1 VQSREARRAIL
12 ERLRA
17 TPGIAS
23 VAEASLLPLGEYSS
37 SATVQREGRRLKN
50 SERDT
55 AGKLAIV
62 QHYIVT
68 SDYFRTLGL
77 TMRSGREFTA
87 AEEAGVSGTMPVIID
102 SGLAE
107 RLFAN
112 ENPIGRL
119 LQYGADSGKPDSQPM
134 LIVGVAPGVKHEL
147 FEKNPAPHIYTPSSA
162 SDAGSM
168 FVFARVAD
176 SQRVDT
182 FVMTAREQLR
192 AADPNLP
199 VIFVNSFRSQHEGS
213 TQVWILRAVAKMF
226 LTLGLAATL
235 VAVIGLYGVRSYL
248 VARRTREFGVRMAV
262 GASPGD
268 VLRMVLR
275 EAIANTAV
283 GLAIGLAIG
292 ILLGR
297 GMSAVMY
304 QISPYDPI
312 TMGGATAILAVSSMI
327 ASLVPAR
334 RAAKVMPMKALRND

>member
-1 VQSREARRAIL
+1 
-12 ERLRA
+12 
-17 TPGIAS
+17 
-23 VAEASLLPLGEYSS
+23 
-37 SATVQREGRRLKN
+37 
-50 SERDT
+50 
-55 AGKLAIV
+55 
-62 QHYIVT
+62 
-68 SDYFRTLGL
+68 
-77 TMRSGREFTA
+77 
-87 AEEAGVSGTMPVIID
+87 
-102 SGLAE
+102 
-107 RLFAN
+107 
-112 ENPIGRL
+112 
-119 LQYGADSGKPDSQPM
+119 
-134 LIVGVAPGVKHEL
+134 
-147 FEKNPAPHIYTPSSA
+147 
-162 SDAGSM
+162 M